1 MSAGNTT
8 PFRSTRRGLPVTCNK
23 ATRSLPADASTGM
36 SPKGNDPGIG
46 MEGCVLP
53 VSVCWSGSARASR
66 VQGVRPACVHGARAG
81 RGACTPD
88 CVAPRVGTCRKCMPD
103 CVCVCAWVSERQGA
117 CLLCVCVWALVCTGL
132 LWEPIPSASSRP
144 ITAWLSFSLHLCW
157 DVLIEF

>member
-23 ATRSLPADASTGM
+23 ATRFLPADASTGM

-66 VQGVRPACVHGARAG
+66 VQGVPPACVHGARAG

-103 CVCVCAWVSERQGA
+103 CVCVPG
-117 CLLCVCVWALVCTGL
+117 CLSVRAPVCHVCVCGRLCVLACFGSPFLVTLQGPLQHDCHSHCICVGMC
-132 LWEPIPSASSRP
+132 
-144 ITAWLSFSLHLCW
+144 
-157 DVLIEF
+157 